1 MYPESG
7 ADERIEWIGDAREAG
22 ELYLGD
28 AIHFFLSTKRAGGR
42 SERTID
48 EYRKKLDLFQ
58 RWMAARSAKSGGDDD
73 GAASY
78 IDKVENEEDKVEN
91 EDPRRTSADAPV
103 STPSDTLSGTPV
115 DASYMD
121 IGADDVE
128 AYVVHLKER
137 GLSDTSRKSHLAV
150 LRSFF
155 KTISRRLKLPDPTE
169 DLDEMRFHQ
178 RAPKRSYLTKREA
191 EMLLSPIAR
200 QATVDTNVFDG
211 SARGTGNVKSLKRR
225 VAASALAAR
234 DHAAF
239 SVMIYAGLRIEE
251 TTALRV
257 EDLSFA
263 RGEEEV
269 RIARGK
275 GNKERIVPMS
285 PKLRKSLRRYLR
297 VRNEFAP
304 SGESPPH
311 LFLNEKGS
319 RVTENTLRRRL
330 YKWVRQSTIKKS
342 EIKPHDLRRTFGTW
356 YLQENQ
362 GQVRELAELMG
373 HSDLSQVMKY
383 ALSDEKRARA
393 GVARL

>member
-1 MYPESG
+1 MTTESG
-7 ADERIEWIGDAREAG
+7 TDERIVQIGNEEVG

-28 AIHFFLSTKRAGGR
+28 AIHFFLSAKRAGGR

-58 RWMAARSAKSGGDDD
+58 RWMAARLDDD
-73 GAASY
+73 NASY
-78 IDKVENEEDKVEN
+78 IDTGADDDSVGTSVG
-91 EDPRRTSADAPV
+91 TSAGTSIGTRVDAP
-103 STPSDTLSGTPV
+103 DGTPV
-115 DASYMD
+115 DAPYIDM
-121 IGADDVE
+121 GADDIE
-128 AYVVHLKER
+128 AYVVHLKDR

-155 KTISRRLKLPDPTE
+155 KTISKRVKLPDPIE
-169 DLDEMRFHQ
+169 ALDEMRFHQ
-178 RAPKRSYLTKREA
+178 RTPKRSYLTKREA
-191 EMLLSPIAR
+191 EMLLSPLA
-200 QATVDTNVFDG
+200 
-211 SARGTGNVKSLKRR
+211 
-225 VAASALAAR
+225 VAASHETEGSMEPARDVKTVRRRAVAQALAAR

-251 TTALRV
+251 ATALKV
-257 EDLSFA
+257 EDLSFS

-269 RIARGK
+269 RVARGK
-275 GNKERIVPMS
+275 GNKERVVPMS
-285 PKLRKSLRRYLR
+285 LKLRKSLRRYLR
-297 VRNEFAP
+297 TRDELLSAGEVRP
-304 SGESPPH
+304 LH
-311 LFLNEKGS
+311 LFLNDKGR

-330 YKWVRQSTIKKS
+330 YKWVRQSSIKKV

-356 YLQENQ
+356 YLQENP

-383 ALSDEKRARA
+383 ALSDEQRARA